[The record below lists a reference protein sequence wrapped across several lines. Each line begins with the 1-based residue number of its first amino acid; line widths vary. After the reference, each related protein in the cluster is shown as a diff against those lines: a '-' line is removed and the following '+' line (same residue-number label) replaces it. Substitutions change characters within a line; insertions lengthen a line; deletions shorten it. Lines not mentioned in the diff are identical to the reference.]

1 MQEVSRCHFVEEK
14 LQAALPKVTD
24 FRNINQASRSKG
36 EARDPEASE
45 DPEVEVENLD
55 DGVDRQKLAE
65 CCYHPIQFHH
75 LPPPPVFGKDP
86 SREQVAITET
96 VRIVYRVS
104 GSYSAR
110 TAVLRLYYRL

>member
-55 DGVDRQKLAE
+55 DSGQTEACRVLLSILSSFAISLLRPSSA
-65 CCYHPIQFHH
+65 
-75 LPPPPVFGKDP
+75 VAVAGGWAFG
-86 SREQVAITET
+86 
-96 VRIVYRVS
+96 
-104 GSYSAR
+104 
-110 TAVLRLYYRL
+110 